1 VEFSGSPKKYLRIAV
16 GGSIVLNLYLYLGLT
31 GVLFYCHQ
39 QTWMLGWKP
48 VLVTILFT
56 AAFARLA
63 YRWIMRLD
71 AQFGSGKGWSL
82 ESQMVKLPEPV
93 TRTKKSRK

>member
-1 VEFSGSPKKYLRIAV
+1 MEFSGTPKKYLRIAV

-31 GVLFYCHQ
+31 AILYYGHD

-48 VLVTILFT
+48 ILVAILFT
-56 AAFARLA
+56 AIFARIA
-63 YRWIMRLD
+63 FRWIMRLD

-82 ESQMVKLPEPV
+82 ESRMVKLPEPV
-93 TRTKKSRK
+93 TRK